1 MLTRSLASAT
11 IILISVIASPPGQ
24 VSAACDAKLAIV
36 GLCGSN
42 DGTSL
47 TVTGTRD
54 QPGTGTEDSD
64 RNNNNSNNNDSSDPR
79 ATSPSDLCSP
89 LGSRT
94 GNCVGVQVLPTV
106 GVVPAIT
113 ISDLAQFAPE
123 AITAGAEPGNVG
135 IAGMPTNFVAVA
147 GAQTRTGAILGLPL
161 SVRFTPAGYDYHYGD
176 GATATVTTAGLSW
189 AQLGQAQF
197 TPTPTS
203 HTYQNRGTYLADVD
217 VRYTAEVD
225 LGTGW
230 FAVDG
235 QLTTDGPTQEIRIL
249 EAHTALVAHTCLENP
264 RAPGC

>member
-1 MLTRSLASAT
+1 M
-11 IILISVIASPPGQ
+11 
-24 VSAACDAKLAIV
+24 
-36 GLCGSN
+36 
-42 DGTSL
+42 
-47 TVTGTRD
+47 
-54 QPGTGTEDSD
+54 
-64 RNNNNSNNNDSSDPR
+64 
-79 ATSPSDLCSP
+79 
-89 LGSRT
+89 
-94 GNCVGVQVLPTV
+94 LPTV

-123 AITAGAEPGNVG
+123 AIVAGAEPGNVG

-161 SVRFTPAGYDYHYGD
+161 TVRFTPAGYDYHYGD
-176 GATATVTTAGLSW
+176 GTTATVTTAGLSW

-249 EAHTALVAHTCLENP
+249 EAHTALVAHTCLESP
-264 RAPGC
+264 DAPGC